1 MWRTAGLLAGLLLAV
16 GASGCS
22 RFEPEEY
29 RPYAPGAEIRAW
41 WDEDVACSGRQGNF
55 DRIRWF
61 VVPGES
67 FECPGGTCLGRWE
80 TNHRIYIAEA
90 WITSPLVVRHEMLH
104 ELLDGGGHPAVPFEN
119 PCALTWD
126 SWRGEGSSLVAELRR
141 VVRID

>member
-67 FECPGGTCLGRWE
+67 FECPGGTCVALPSG
-80 TNHRIYIAEA
+80 
-90 WITSPLVVRHEMLH
+90 TSVCARFC
-104 ELLDGGGHPAVPFEN
+104 GGGQECPQGFACLTLTTGGSACVPADRSCTGKCP
-119 PCALTWD
+119 
-126 SWRGEGSSLVAELRR
+126 
-141 VVRID
+141 